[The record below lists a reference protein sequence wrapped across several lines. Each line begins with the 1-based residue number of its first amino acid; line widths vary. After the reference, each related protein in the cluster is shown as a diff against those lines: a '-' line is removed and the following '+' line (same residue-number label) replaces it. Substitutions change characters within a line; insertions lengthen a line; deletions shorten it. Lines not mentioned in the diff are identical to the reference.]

1 MDQLGHVVV
10 LMSANHGDSAPS
22 HKTLCCVHVE
32 VQKDNKFALDQMTE
46 LLNVYNFF
54 FFFFSRRHSA
64 VISCISQLV
73 ANKLQPR

>member
-32 VQKDNKFALDQMTE
+32 VQKDNKFALDRMTA
-46 LLNVYNFF
+46 LLNVYNNFF
-54 FFFFSRRHSA
+54 FFFFLAEDVQLLSVVSRS
-64 VISCISQLV
+64 S
-73 ANKLQPR
+73 